1 MTETDDPAAPPT
13 SPGESGLVSSGRTS
27 GDRIFNRLSMGSAA
41 FVLLILVAIAG
52 FLIWKS
58 EPAIKVAGWSFFT
71 ETQWQPDSVPPVFGI
86 AALVFGTLLS
96 SFLSLVIAIPVAV
109 GCALLL
115 VEVAPQAI
123 ARPVGYVIELL
134 AAVPSVVYG
143 LWGVYVLVPRLIPFE
158 KWLGTNLSFIP
169 LFNNPSGLYGR
180 AMFVAV
186 VILTIMVL
194 PIIVSLARD
203 VLRTVPA
210 GDREAAMALG
220 ATKWEVIRLAVLPY
234 ARGGITGSVM
244 LGLGRALGETIAVA
258 MVLSATYVI
267 TWNILEPGGN
277 TIAANIANKF
287 GEAGPLGQEA
297 LVASGLV
304 LFAITLVVNMLA
316 RFFVGRGVKASGRS

>member
-1 MTETDDPAAPPT
+1 
-13 SPGESGLVSSGRTS
+13 
-27 GDRIFNRLSMGSAA
+27 
-41 FVLLILVAIAG
+41 
-52 FLIWKS
+52 
-58 EPAIKVAGWSFFT
+58 
-71 ETQWQPDSVPPVFGI
+71 VPPLFGI

-96 SFLSLVIAIPVAV
+96 SFLSLVIAVPVAV

-158 KWLGTNLSFIP
+158 KWLGDNLSFIP
-169 LFNNPSGLYGR
+169 FFNNPSGLYGR

-220 ATKWEVIRLAVLPY
+220 ATKWEVIRMAVLPY

-316 RFFVGRGVKASGRS
+316 RFFVGRGVKASGRA